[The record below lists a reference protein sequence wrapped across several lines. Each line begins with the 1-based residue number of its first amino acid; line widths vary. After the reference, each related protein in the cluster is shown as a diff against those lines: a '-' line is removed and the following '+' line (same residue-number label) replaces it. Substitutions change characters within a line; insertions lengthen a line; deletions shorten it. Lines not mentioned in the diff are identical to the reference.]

1 MIIPYGLNRTRAK
14 KNRENSATWR
24 GKAVCEFLL
33 MISLGQSL
41 EEIAP
46 KEEEPV
52 AQQEEVALT
61 VVPSTTSTA
70 AESLA
75 SENSA
80 ATSAGSSQES
90 VQPSCNPKQ
99 AFQQSIR
106 YRISGHIILYVLGDR
121 LWSPKKVFLAM
132 L

>member
-1 MIIPYGLNRTRAK
+1 
-14 KNRENSATWR
+14 
-24 GKAVCEFLL
+24 

-80 ATSAGSSQES
+80 ATSAGSSQAT
-90 VQPSCNPKQ
+90 VQLEPNPSRNL
-99 AFQQSIR
+99 
-106 YRISGHIILYVLGDR
+106 GHVTEPVGLGAVRDS
-121 LWSPKKVFLAM
+121 LF
-132 L
+132 

>member
-1 MIIPYGLNRTRAK
+1 
-14 KNRENSATWR
+14 
-24 GKAVCEFLL
+24 

-46 KEEEPV
+46 KEEVPV

-80 ATSAGSSQES
+80 ATSAGSSQATVQLEQNPSPNLGHVTEPVGLGAVRES
-90 VQPSCNPKQ
+90 L
-99 AFQQSIR
+99 F
-106 YRISGHIILYVLGDR
+106 
-121 LWSPKKVFLAM
+121 
-132 L
+132 